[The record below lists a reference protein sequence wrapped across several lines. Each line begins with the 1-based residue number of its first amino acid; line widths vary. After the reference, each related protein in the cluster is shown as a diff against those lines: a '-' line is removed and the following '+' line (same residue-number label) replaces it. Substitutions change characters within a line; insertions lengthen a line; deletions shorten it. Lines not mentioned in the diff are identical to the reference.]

1 MNNNEVGNTT
11 LQQMPKKKMLL
22 FTGLTIILVIMVI
35 IGLSA
40 RTTINDA
47 KSVLSYNSM
56 KYYTHEDGVVTATIP
71 LADGTMFGTQNHLVV
86 SKMEKKFG
94 TPSHEELVKMCAD
107 ARDYNKKE
115 SKMFYKGN
123 IEIKISPLKM
133 KNSTLAIYVTI
144 KEN

>member
-56 KYYTHEDGVVTATIP
+56 RYYTHEDGV
-71 LADGTMFGTQNHLVV
+71 LRQQYHWQ
-86 SKMEKKFG
+86 MEQC
-94 TPSHEELVKMCAD
+94 SEH
-107 ARDYNKKE
+107 
-115 SKMFYKGN
+115 
-123 IEIKISPLKM
+123 KI
-133 KNSTLAIYVTI
+133 I
-144 KEN
+144 